1 MASMTA
7 NVHAPP
13 TAVACANAGLCSAPA
28 PACAMAN
35 TVENSVVP
43 AAPPNWSAVLN
54 TALPSGVNS
63 RWMPLIA
70 SVMMFEKPSAYPTP
84 NTK

>member
-1 MASMTA
+1 MRPVFHARAARRADIRNAAKRQTHATQTMASMTA

-13 TAVACANAGLCSAPA
+13 TAVACANTGLCSA

-43 AAPPNWSAVLN
+43 AAPPNWSAC
-54 TALPSGVNS
+54 
-63 RWMPLIA
+63 
-70 SVMMFEKPSAYPTP
+70 
-84 NTK
+84 